1 MVQQFIDYGIE
12 FIFWAFAA
20 HTVLYFTAGFMAR
33 RNRIAPGQ
41 LSLLDEQLQPIW
53 DGCATDDGKWLDE
66 VKPIAIPD
74 GVFCCDAD
82 PIDAAL
88 VDGYIQNRKLRA
100 IDNVVPFVR
109 PTKRQQQ
116 AIDWNTLTPY
126 QLRSECQKR
135 GIRWRNARPDG
146 KHLRKEEMV
155 QALSQSVA
163 A

>member
-1 MVQQFIDYGIE
+1 MAQQFIDYGIE

-20 HTVLYFTAGFMAR
+20 HTVLYFIAGFMAR

-88 VDGYIQNRKLRA
+88 VDSYIQSRRVQA
-100 IDNVVPFVR
+100 THNVVPFIR
-109 PTKRQQQ
+109 PVKRTAQ
-116 AIDWNTLTPY
+116 AIDWNSLTPY

-135 GIRWRNARPDG
+135 GIRWRNAHG
-146 KHLRKEEMV
+146 KNRHMTKMQMV
-155 QALSQSVA
+155 EALSRTAVA
-163 A
+163 